1 MQMGLIV
8 SYLSYADGVRRFLP
22 AFSLTP
28 CNCCACASSRLDGRQ
43 YAVKKIKLQTD
54 GSSSSYNRIL
64 REVATLSRLQ
74 HPNVVRYF
82 QVRGSVLAMKY
93 VFLNNDANVI
103 YLIFSC
109 ITRVSFGGGCSAVPE
124 FEMCVL

>member
-1 MQMGLIV
+1 MARQLRLLSIV
-8 SYLSYADGVRRFLP
+8 SSPHRLHTCLKLAVHP
-22 AFSLTP
+22 ARPARSPNSLFSPELLRLVIIVSLTH
-28 CNCCACASSRLDGRQ
+28 RLDGRQ

-82 QVRGSVLAMKY
+82 QVGKTYVLPIKRASVL
-93 VFLNNDANVI
+93 
-103 YLIFSC
+103 
-109 ITRVSFGGGCSAVPE
+109 P
-124 FEMCVL
+124 